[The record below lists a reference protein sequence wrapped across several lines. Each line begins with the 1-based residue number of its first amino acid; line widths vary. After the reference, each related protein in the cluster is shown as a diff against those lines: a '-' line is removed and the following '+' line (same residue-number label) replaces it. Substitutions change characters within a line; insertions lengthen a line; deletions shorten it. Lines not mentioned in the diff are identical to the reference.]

1 MNTDP
6 SELLR
11 HGDLAGARRALVEI
25 VKSQPNDAQARMFL
39 FQLLALLGEWDKA
52 RLQLNTLA
60 QLSPE
65 AQMLSVAYG
74 QAIDAERERAKAWA
88 GVGPVKVHAA
98 DEGWPLAL
106 ASAIGHL
113 ARGEVSEGEAARD
126 AAFAEAGDTPG
137 QLDGVEFEWI
147 ANSDSRLGPAFEAI
161 IGGVWGIVPFDRVS
175 SITSSGVRDLRDL
188 VWYPVEIMFRSGQ
201 SAAALLPARYPLTEA
216 EGTDAE
222 RLGRATS
229 WEGGASGDQ
238 PSGQQLFMLSGGEEI
253 GLLDLRNL
261 TFT

>member
-1 MNTDP
+1 VASDP
-6 SELLR
+6 NELLR
-11 HGDLAGARRALVEI
+11 LGDLAGARVALVEI
-25 VKSQPNDAQARMFL
+25 VKSRPNDAQARMFL

-74 QAIDAERERAKAWA
+74 QAIEAEAVRAKAWA
-88 GVGPVKVHAA
+88 GVGTVKVHGA

-106 ASAIGHL
+106 AAAIGHF
-113 ARGEVSEGEAARD
+113 ARDETAEGEAARD
-126 AAFAEAGDTPG
+126 AAFEEAGDTPG
-137 QLDGVEFEWI
+137 NFDGVEFEWI
-147 ANSDSRLGPAFEAI
+147 ASADSRLGPAFEAI
-161 IGGVWGIVPFDRVS
+161 IGGVWGIVPFEAVS
-175 SITSSGVRDLRDL
+175 QITSSGVRDLRDL

-201 SAAALLPARYPLTEA
+201 SAAALLPCRYPFTERD
-216 EGTDAE
+216 GTDQE

-229 WEGGASGDQ
+229 WEGGASGDL
-238 PSGQQLFMLSGGEEI
+238 PSGQQLFVLSGGEEV
-253 GLLDLRNL
+253 GLLDLRTL